1 MARIPFKKRRFFPAA
16 YKPRPGSAPGMLTA
30 SPQALPSEVYVM
42 AYGPDGYVEHTCEDV
57 SEINQFVQ
65 SWPVVWVHV
74 VGLGHIKLIEKI
86 GEMFSL
92 ERLLLED
99 VLDTSGRA
107 KVDYYEHYVFTAV
120 KSGLISEQV
129 GSEQISIFLKKNLVI
144 VFEEQLP
151 RSFEQVR
158 ARVRRGTGKMRL
170 SGTDYLYYA
179 LLDEII
185 DNYFPVLDKLNHQL
199 VRIEDDIMSGS
210 QQMQGKDAIQQIHM
224 TKSDLLLLHRM
235 IWPTGDIINT
245 LIRQD
250 TPLITK
256 NTRNYLRDCYDH
268 CIQANELTQF
278 YRDTASG
285 LLNTFLAYEGH
296 KTNEI
301 VKVLTMISAVFI
313 PLTFISGLY
322 GMNFNTSHSPLN
334 MPELNWYWG
343 YPFAL
348 CMMMTVAVGMLIFFR
363 KRGWLGNNN
372 GGNSSLGYTG
382 DQASAAASSSTT
394 TSASH

>member
-1 MARIPFKKRRFFPAA
+1 MVRRIPFKHRRMKPTS
-16 YKPRPGSAPGMLTA
+16 YKRPGSSPGMLTA
-30 SPQALPSEVYVM
+30 SPEAHPSEIYVL
-42 AYGPDGYVEHTCEDV
+42 AYGPDGYIEHQCKEAAEI
-57 SEINQFVQ
+57 SEFIQE
-65 SWPVVWVHV
+65 WPVVWVHV
-74 VGLGHIKLIEKI
+74 VGLSNVKMIGKI

-107 KVDYYEHYVFTAV
+107 KVEYYDQYIFTTI
-120 KSGLISEQV
+120 KRGQITQQV

-144 VFEEQLP
+144 VFEEQSP
-151 RSFEQVR
+151 RSFDQVR
-158 ARVRRGTGKMRL
+158 ARVRRGTGKIRQC
-170 SGTDYLYYA
+170 GTDYLYYA
-179 LLDEII
+179 LLDEMI

-199 VRIEDDIMSGS
+199 VQIEDEIMSGS
-210 QQMQGKDAIQQIHM
+210 QSLQGKDAIQQIHT

-245 LIRQD
+245 LIRQE
-250 TPLITK
+250 TPLVTK
-256 NTRNYLRDCYDH
+256 NTRTYLRDCYDH

-278 YRDTASG
+278 YRDMASG

-322 GMNFNTSHSPLN
+322 GMNFNHADSPYN
-334 MPELNWYWG
+334 MPELHWRFG
-343 YPFAL
+343 YPFVLAL
-348 CMMMTVAVGMLIFFR
+348 MASVALGMLVFFR
-363 KRGWLGNNN
+363 RRGWLGAN
-372 GGNSSLGYTG
+372 GS
-382 DQASAAASSSTT
+382 
-394 TSASH
+394 SASGQSSDTVQNGN